1 MITREQ
7 KEKIILALIKTVREE
22 SADLN
27 LTVGDFTEVMGA
39 IVIGHFSAVA
49 DDASDPDMLFE
60 FTNSFSLTM
69 AQMAIGNYNLLTVT
83 GVPN

>member
-7 KEKIILALIKTVREE
+7 KEKIILALVKTVRDE

-27 LTVGDFTEVMGA
+27 LTVGDFTEVMSA
-39 IVIGHFSAVA
+39 MVVGHFSAVA
-49 DDASDPDMLFE
+49 DDAKDPNLLIE
-60 FTNSFSLTM
+60 FANSFSGTF